1 MKPILWLDTETYSET
16 PIKNGV
22 ARYSEGVEV
31 MIFAYAFGDD
41 APSVV
46 DLTAGERIPDRVLE
60 ALADPEQTVVFH
72 NSFFDRTVLAAD
84 EKLRIVIPP
93 ERIID
98 TMVQAYS
105 HGLPG
110 KLSDLCFA
118 LGVSL
123 DDAKDAGG
131 KDLIQLFCKP
141 RPANQK
147 LRRATR
153 LTHPEQWARFV
164 AYAGQDIVAM
174 RACYKRMPRWNYP
187 ANANERRLWC
197 LDQRINDRGVQ
208 ADIELAEAAVL
219 AVRDEQRELSA
230 EVTHLTD
237 GMVTSATKR
246 DAMLEFILGVYGVEL
261 PDLTK
266 ATLERRLAD
275 PDIPEDVKE
284 LLRIRLNAAT
294 SSTAKYRALMR
305 CVSSDGRARGMLQ
318 FGGAARTLRWAGRL
332 WQVQNMSRPTMS
344 REEILFA
351 IETIKAGEVD
361 TFFENVMEVASNA
374 IRGCIVAGPGRKLV
388 VADLANIE
396 GRDTAWTARE
406 EWKLQAFRDF
416 DAGTGPDLYK
426 LAYGRSFGVDPNT
439 IGKSDPRR
447 QVGKVM
453 ELALGFAGG
462 VGAFV
467 AFAPIYNVDLQSLVA
482 ASWDTIPADVRREAE
497 GFFDYLVDK
506 KKGEGTHGLSRDVF
520 VTCDSLK
527 RLWRRAHPATESHWK
542 ELEDNAKDAVNNPG
556 VVFTGRSVSF
566 VRRKNWLVMLLPSGR
581 VMCYPAP
588 EISRKGE
595 LSYMGRHQYT
605 QRWSRIKTFGGKLQE
620 NLSQALA
627 RDVLGYRIPDIE
639 AAGYPVVLSVHDEL
653 ITEPEDS
660 DRYGHAELERL
671 MALPH
676 YWAPDMPL
684 AAAGFDAYRYGKE

>member
-1 MKPILWLDTETYSET
+1 MKPFLWTDTETYSET

-46 DLTAGERIPDRVLE
+46 DLTAGQHIPDRVLE

-84 EKLRIVIPP
+84 EKLRIAIPP
-93 ERIID
+93 ERIVD

-187 ANANERRLWC
+187 VNPRERELWV

-208 ADIELAEAAVL
+208 TDLELAEAAVA

-246 DAMLEFILGVYGVEL
+246 DAMLEFILGVYGVDL

-284 LLRIRLNAAT
+284 LLRIRLSAAT

-305 CVSSDGRARGMLQ
+305 CVSSDGRARGLLQ
-318 FGGAARTLRWAGRL
+318 FGGAARTLRWAGR
-332 WQVQNMSRPTMS
+332 QFQPQNLSRSTMP

-351 IETIKAGEVD
+351 IEAIKAGEVD
-361 TFFENVMEVASNA
+361 TFFSNVMEVTSNA
-374 IRGCIVAGPGRKLV
+374 IRGCLVSAPGRKLV

-396 GRDTAWTARE
+396 GRFTAWSAGE
-406 EWKLQAFRDF
+406 QWKLQAFRDY

-426 LAYGRSFGVDPNT
+426 LAYARSFGVAPESVNKEQRQ
-439 IGKSDPRR
+439 IGKV
-447 QVGKVM
+447 Q
-453 ELALGFAGG
+453 ELALGYAGG
-462 VGAFV
+462 AGAF
-467 AFAPIYNVDLQSLVA
+467 ATFATVYGIDLEDLAQAAWDSL
-482 ASWDTIPADVRREAE
+482 PEDVRKEAN
-497 GFFDYLVDK
+497 GLFDWFTEK
-506 KKGEGTHGLSRDVF
+506 KDGQGTHGMSRRVF

-527 RLWRRAHPATESHWK
+527 RLWRQAHPATVAHWK
-542 ELEDNAKDAVNNPG
+542 ELEDNAKDAINNPG
-556 VVFTGRSVSF
+556 TVFAGRTASF

-588 EISRKGE
+588 EISKKGE

-620 NLSQALA
+620 NYSQAGS

-639 AAGYPVVLSVHDEL
+639 RAGYPVVLSVHDEL

-676 YWAPDMPL
+676 DWAPDMPL